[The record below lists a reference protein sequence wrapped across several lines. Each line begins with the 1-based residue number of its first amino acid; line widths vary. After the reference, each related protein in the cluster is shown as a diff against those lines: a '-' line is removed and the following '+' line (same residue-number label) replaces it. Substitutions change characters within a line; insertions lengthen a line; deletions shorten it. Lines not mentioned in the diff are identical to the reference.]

1 MGAQQEHAS
10 KVLQAL
16 EWECM
21 HLPDASEDLKSV
33 DPSKAYIIGGLVDRN
48 QHKKLCLDKA
58 AGQGI
63 ATARLPLGSH
73 LKMAG
78 SPHPYCQP
86 GEQCGAGASAWEG
99 CAKSCGSWQMLGT
112 PICTPCMLQGCT
124 KISSPDVT

>member
-78 SPHPYCQP
+78 SPILTVNQVSSVVPEHLP
-86 GEQCGAGASAWEG
+86 GRAVQSLVAVGRC
-99 CAKSCGSWQMLGT
+99 
-112 PICTPCMLQGCT
+112 
-124 KISSPDVT
+124 